1 MTPSGYFL
9 EHLWLI
15 PLFPLVTAALML
27 LIGRRLP
34 RSAVSFFCV
43 GSVFLSFVHAAG
55 AVFQLLAVAPE
66 NRVYQQIL
74 FEWITP
80 ERCPDPAAWSTS
92 WPIGLSPRSALLRDG
107 AWW

>member
-27 LIGRRLP
+27 LIGRTLP
-34 RSAVSFFCV
+34 KSAVSFFCV

-55 AVFQLLAVAPE
+55 AVYQLASLLSRRSIA
-66 NRVYQQIL
+66 
-74 FEWITP
+74 
-80 ERCPDPAAWSTS
+80 STS
-92 WPIGLSPRSALLRDG
+92 KFFLNGLRQE
-107 AWW
+107 